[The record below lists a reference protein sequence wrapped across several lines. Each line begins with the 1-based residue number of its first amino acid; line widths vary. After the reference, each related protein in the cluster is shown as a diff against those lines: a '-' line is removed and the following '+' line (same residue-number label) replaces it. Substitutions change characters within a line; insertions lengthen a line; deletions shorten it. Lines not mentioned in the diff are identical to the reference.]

1 VLDVS
6 GGRATYESKETA
18 PVSDILTGAPA
29 ANFIAGQWVPSR
41 SASVDEG
48 RSLCGPSDTL
58 GRLRSPDGDD
68 VAAAVA
74 AAVEADRTWSRQ
86 DV

>member
-1 VLDVS
+1 M
-6 GGRATYESKETA
+6 
-18 PVSDILTGAPA
+18 SDILTGAPA

-41 SASVDEG
+41 SASVDER
-48 RSLCGPSDTL
+48 RSPCGPSDTL
-58 GRLRSPDGDD
+58 GRRRSADCDD